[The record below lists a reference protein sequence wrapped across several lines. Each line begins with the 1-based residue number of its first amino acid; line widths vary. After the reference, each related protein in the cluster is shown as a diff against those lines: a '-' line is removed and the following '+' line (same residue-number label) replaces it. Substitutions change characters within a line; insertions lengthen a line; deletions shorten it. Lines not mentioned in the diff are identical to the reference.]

1 MIPESA
7 SPPVFVPPTRNSKV
21 TLEVGCVKP
30 WLKRW
35 GQPLLQMV
43 PVVLLMSPPQHRVVV
58 GIRLD
63 LDVEDLSHTLGLI
76 FH

>member
-7 SPPVFVPPTRNSKV
+7 SPPFFVPPTRNSKV
-21 TLEVGCVKP
+21 TLEVGGVKP
-30 WLKRW
+30 WLKRR
-35 GQPLLQMV
+35 GQPLLPLI

-63 LDVEDLSHTLGLI
+63 LDAEDLSYTLGLI